1 MIQDVTTH
9 DDEEM
14 KQVAST
20 AASTLPL
27 ERRREHED
35 EATTLTTSST
45 AASTIFFSA
54 SIIRVEDVQQSTST
68 IKRGLFFCCCL
79 KANKKVEYEGLPRLE
94 KATARQS
101 VSKEVS
107 VTFFFSGFWPN
118 SPVVILDPIKK
129 KNHKTT
135 KKFNGSR
142 LDVLSF
148 LLFIEFTYYS
158 KMVTQIFWLKSN
170 EEDSCARR
178 LQKKP

>member
-27 ERRREHED
+27 ERRRRSREHED

-68 IKRGLFFCCCL
+68 IKRGLFFCCCF
-79 KANKKVEYEGLPRLE
+79 KANKKVEYEGLPRLK
-94 KATARQS
+94 KAAARQS

-129 KNHKTT
+129 NHKTT
-135 KKFNGSR
+135 TKKIIQR
-142 LDVLSF
+142 LKIGCFDFPSF
-148 LLFIEFTYYS
+148 YS